1 MNFTWSGKEI
11 KGEFVKL
18 IGDLATMCLEVR
30 SLRVDLQDTSGK
42 TTKGEL
48 LIIQNNKKAMSKRG
62 LAFVSTK
69 YVING

>member
-1 MNFTWSGKEI
+1 
-11 KGEFVKL
+11 
-18 IGDLATMCLEVR
+18 MCLELR